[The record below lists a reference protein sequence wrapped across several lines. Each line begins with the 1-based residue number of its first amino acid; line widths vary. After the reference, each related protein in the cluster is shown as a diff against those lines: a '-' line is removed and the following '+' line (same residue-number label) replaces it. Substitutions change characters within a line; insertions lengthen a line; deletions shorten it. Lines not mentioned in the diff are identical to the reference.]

1 VATKKKK
8 LINRSRYSL
17 LKQSNFAATSSC
29 SPPQH
34 TLQPAAAAR
43 PPHLDA
49 AGAATLDAVIRTPR
63 HAAACRTL
71 KCHRTPWSLHYRVAS
86 AQQERGRERIGEGMD
101 LPVTESSRKGDHPFL
116 PSLPPFRSI
125 PAATTV
131 GAPAAAATLRSK
143 TSSVHAPA
151 VLVPRLHSSQ
161 GRGGPGC
168 VPPGPAQSPAGISP
182 LLQPHVRP
190 DRAPPG
196 RRLESGGDLGF
207 HRSRMDMEA
216 DGNERPWLSPTTGP
230 LTEPVPGVMNPTKG
244 YGSVKKIHKSNG

>member
-1 VATKKKK
+1 
-8 LINRSRYSL
+8 L

-29 SPPQH
+29 SPPQR
-34 TLQPAAAAR
+34 TLQAAAAAR

-49 AGAATLDAVIRTPR
+49 AGAETLDAVIRTPR

-125 PAATTV
+125 PAATTI
-131 GAPAAAATLRSK
+131 GAPAAAATLRSA
-143 TSSVHAPA
+143 TLSVRAHA
-151 VLVPRLHSSQ
+151 VLVSRLHSSQ

-168 VPPGPAQSPAGISP
+168 VPPGPGGALSGLTWGWSGGEMPAGDWAGGETGIGKRRGGEAIGEWIGMPTRSRFSP
-182 LLQPHVRP
+182 L
-190 DRAPPG
+190 
-196 RRLESGGDLGF
+196 
-207 HRSRMDMEA
+207 A
-216 DGNERPWLSPTTGP
+216 DGHGSRRKLAPVAVSDHRTPHETG
-230 LTEPVPGVMNPTKG
+230 LR
-244 YGSVKKIHKSNG
+244 SHKLNKRLRKCRKNSQI